1 VFPGACPP
9 RRFFVL
15 DADAA
20 ARQRAKKNVAGT
32 AYLTA
37 WARALGRR
45 IAGDAANGDHLAER
59 VLLPSQRILAAWPR
73 LTVWLLERGL
83 PGAVGY
89 FNARTQYFDSIL
101 LREASRGLQQVV
113 ILGAGFDSRSLRFS
127 TQLGSARVFDVDMPA
142 VLRLREERLLRGE
155 HPAAVPV
162 AVDFEH
168 DDLATALHAHGYVAT
183 ARTFFMWEGVSYYLP
198 VESVTAILRLVAT
211 HSGPGSGILFDYV
224 TRAFV
229 DGLYTGYGERE
240 LARGWRRLGDVNRFG
255 VDDIAAFAGPLGLRV
270 ESDVDAGELER
281 RYLLARPGLRL
292 KPWGCMRVAHV
303 VRAEPAYRVES

>member
-1 VFPGACPP
+1 M
-9 RRFFVL
+9 L
-15 DADAA
+15 DADSAA
-20 ARQRAKKNVAGT
+20 GQRAKKNVAGT

-59 VLLPSQRILAAWPR
+59 VLLPSQRVLATWPR

-89 FNARTQYFDSIL
+89 FNARTQYFDTIL
-101 LREASRGLQQVV
+101 LREAREGLQQVV
-113 ILGAGFDSRSLRFS
+113 ILGAGFDSRSMRFS
-127 TQLGSARVFDVDMPA
+127 AQLGSARVFEVDMPG
-142 VLRLREERLLRGE
+142 VLRLRQERLLRRE
-155 HPAAVPV
+155 RPAAVAVP
-162 AVDFEH
+162 VDFEH
-168 DDLATALHAHGYVAT
+168 DDLATSLDAHGYVAT

-198 VESVTAILRLVAT
+198 VDAVTAILRLVAT

-229 DGLYTGYGERE
+229 DGDYTGYGARE
-240 LARGWRRLGDVNRFG
+240 LARGWRGLGNVNRFG
-255 VDDIAAFAGPLGLRV
+255 VDDIATFVGPLGLRV
-270 ESDVDAGELER
+270 ESDVDADQLER
-281 RYLLARPGLRL
+281 RYLQSRPGLRL

-303 VRAEPAYRVES
+303 VRAEPSYRIEG